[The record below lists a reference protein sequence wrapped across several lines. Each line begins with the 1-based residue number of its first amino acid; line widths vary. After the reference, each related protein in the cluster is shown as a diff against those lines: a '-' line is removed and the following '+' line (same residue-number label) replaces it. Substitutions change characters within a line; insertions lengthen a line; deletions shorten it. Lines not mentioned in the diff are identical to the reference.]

1 MLLLERIYP
10 RANIKQFP
18 AYKKNFPNVWLER
31 TVRAGDG
38 GAAGETRHSVAGHG
52 QRVWLRV
59 GADPHAG
66 EGGGHRRHARVRRQ
80 TPVPR
85 LEPDVI
91 NTNVTCDYSLLT
103 WL

>member
-1 MLLLERIYP
+1 MSPPHVGFER
-10 RANIKQFP
+10 A
-18 AYKKNFPNVWLER
+18 
-31 TVRAGDG
+31 VRAGDG
-38 GAAGETRHSVAGHG
+38 GAAGETRHPVPGHR

-85 LEPDVI
+85 LEPAVI
-91 NTNVTCDYSLLT
+91 NTNVTRDHSLLT